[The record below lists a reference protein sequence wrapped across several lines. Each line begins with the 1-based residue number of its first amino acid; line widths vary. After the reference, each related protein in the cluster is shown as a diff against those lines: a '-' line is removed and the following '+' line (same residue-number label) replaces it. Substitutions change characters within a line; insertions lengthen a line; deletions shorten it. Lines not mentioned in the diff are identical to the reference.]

1 MRDYNT
7 ICKMAHKLPQHETSG
22 LFFFILGYMGED
34 MSECIKKEIVD
45 RYMRHTE
52 KESV

>member
-1 MRDYNT
+1 MTYEQLT
-7 ICKMAHKLPQHETSG
+7 EMAHALPQHETSA
-22 LFFFILGYMGED
+22 LFFFIMGYMGED

-52 KESV
+52 KESM

>member
-1 MRDYNT
+1 MTYEQ
-7 ICKMAHKLPQHETSG
+7 IAKMAHALPQHETSA

-34 MSECIKKEIVD
+34 MPECIKKEIVN
-45 RYMRHTE
+45 RYMRRME